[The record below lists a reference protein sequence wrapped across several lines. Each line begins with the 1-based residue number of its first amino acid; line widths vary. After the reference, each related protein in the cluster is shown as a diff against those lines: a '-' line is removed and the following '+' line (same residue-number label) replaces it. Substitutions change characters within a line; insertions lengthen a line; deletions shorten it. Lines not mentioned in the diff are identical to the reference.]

1 MAMMLVWK
9 KPMMV
14 MYTEKVVDDPLS
26 FLVVSKERAL
36 TFSSDETWS

>member
-26 FLVVSKERAL
+26 FLVFWKERAL
-36 TFSSDETWS
+36 TFSSDET

>member
-14 MYTEKVVDDPLS
+14 MYTEEVVDDPLS

-36 TFSSDETWS
+36 TFSSDET